1 MNLKPRGNWIL
12 VERRKSAVTEKET
25 AVLLPDD
32 YKRPDNPYSVVKV
45 AEDSSLI
52 EWSYGDMLLVPTHII
67 REIVI
72 DDQTFLMIEKNH
84 IMAKVEE
91 Q

>member
-1 MNLKPRGNWIL
+1 MYLKPRGNWIL
-12 VERRKSAVTEKET
+12 VARRKSPSTEEET
-25 AVLLPDD
+25 VVLLPED
-32 YKRPDNPYSVVKV
+32 YKKPDNPYSVVKV

-67 REIVI
+67 RAIVI

-84 IMAKVEE
+84 IMAKVE

>member
-12 VERRKSAVTEKET
+12 VERRKAASTEQET
-25 AVLLPDD
+25 VVLLPED
-32 YKRPDNPYSVVKV
+32 YKKPDNPYSVVKV

-91 Q
+91 

>member
-1 MNLKPRGNWIL
+1 MYLKPRGNWIL
-12 VERRKSAVTEKET
+12 VERRKSTSTEEET
-25 AVLLPDD
+25 VVLLPED
-32 YKRPDNPYSVVKV
+32 YKKPDNPYSVVKV

-84 IMAKVEE
+84 IMAKVE

>member
-1 MNLKPRGNWIL
+1 MYLKPRGNWIL
-12 VERRKSAVTEKET
+12 VEMRKSASTEQET
-25 AVLLPDD
+25 VVLLPED
-32 YKRPDNPYSVVKV
+32 YKKPDNPYSVVKV

-67 REIVI
+67 REIII

-84 IMAKVEE
+84 IMAKVE

>member
-1 MNLKPRGNWIL
+1 MYLKPRGNWIL
-12 VERRKSAVTEKET
+12 VERRKAASTEQET
-25 AVLLPDD
+25 VVLLPED
-32 YKRPDNPYSVVKV
+32 YKKPDNPYSVVKV

-91 Q
+91 

>member
-1 MNLKPRGNWIL
+1 MYLKPRGNWIL
-12 VERRKSAVTEKET
+12 VERRKAASTEQET
-25 AVLLPDD
+25 VVLLPED
-32 YKRPDNPYSVVKV
+32 YKKPDNPYSVVKV

-67 REIVI
+67 REIII
-72 DDQTFLMIEKNH
+72 DDQAFLMIEKNH

-91 Q
+91 

>member
-1 MNLKPRGNWIL
+1 MYLKPRGNWIL
-12 VERRKSAVTEKET
+12 VEGRKSTSTEEET
-25 AVLLPDD
+25 VVLLPED
-32 YKRPDNPYSVVKV
+32 YKKPDNPYSVVKV

-84 IMAKVEE
+84 IMAKVE

>member
-1 MNLKPRGNWIL
+1 MFLKPRGNWIL
-12 VERRKSAVTEKET
+12 VEKRKSASTEQET
-25 AVLLPDD
+25 VVLLPED

-72 DDQTFLMIEKNH
+72 DDQNFLMIEKSH

-91 Q
+91 

>member
-12 VERRKSAVTEKET
+12 VERRKAASTEQET
-25 AVLLPDD
+25 VVLLPED
-32 YKRPDNPYSVVKV
+32 YKKPDNPYSVVKV

-67 REIVI
+67 REIII
-72 DDQTFLMIEKNH
+72 DDQAFLMIEKNH

-91 Q
+91 

>member
-1 MNLKPRGNWIL
+1 MKPRGNWIL
-12 VERRKSAVTEKET
+12 VERRKSTSTEEET
-25 AVLLPDD
+25 VVLLPED
-32 YKRPDNPYSVVKV
+32 YKKPDNPYSVVKV

-84 IMAKVEE
+84 IMAKVE